1 MKKTWQIVLDFEEV
15 QDENG
20 NTPINAPLQYRINLE
35 GAKGLDCDAII
46 GAAMFLT
53 ETVIKYIENKKNE
66 QNSLQ
71 LEKSETTTE
80 NTGNGSIDHDTRS
93 EHEHANLNG

>member
-1 MKKTWQIVLDFEEV
+1 MKQTWQIVIDFEEV

-20 NTPINAPLQYRINLE
+20 NVPINAPLQYRINLD
-35 GAKGLDCDAII
+35 GAKGLDCEAII
-46 GAAMFLT
+46 GASMFLS
-53 ETVIKYIENKKNE
+53 ETIIKYIENKKNE

-71 LEKSETTTE
+71 LEKSKTITE
-80 NTGNGSIDHDTRS
+80 STGNGSINHNSRS